1 MVTHAVLVED
11 VWTFE
16 RPWPH
21 WSDTY
26 QPCALAINLNYPC
39 PVNESAYHTPEYCA
53 LSPPLAVPFQMQ
65 A

>member
-1 MVTHAVLVED
+1 MVTQAVLVED

-26 QPCALAINLNYPC
+26 QPCALSINLNYPC
-39 PVNESAYHTPEYCA
+39 PVNISAYHTPEYCA
-53 LSPPLAVPFQMQ
+53 LSPPLAVPLPMR